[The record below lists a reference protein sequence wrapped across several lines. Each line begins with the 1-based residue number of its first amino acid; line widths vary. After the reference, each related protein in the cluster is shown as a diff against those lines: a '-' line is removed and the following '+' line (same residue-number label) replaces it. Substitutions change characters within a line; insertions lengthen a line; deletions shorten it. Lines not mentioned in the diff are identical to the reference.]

1 MTAMCVTAGQ
11 PVRLPDSELS
21 RMLLI
26 RHFELALLELF
37 SAGQVSGTTHTCLG
51 QEYIP
56 VALAPVIEPAFVIS
70 NHRSHGHYL
79 AHFDDPAGLLA
90 EITGRHGAV
99 CGGMGGSQHL
109 YRDGF
114 CSTGVQGEGVAL
126 ALGMALHFKT
136 FSPGRVAVAYIGD
149 GTWGEGV
156 VYESLNVARLW
167 QVPMIVV
174 VENNGIAQT
183 TPSHQTMAGS
193 VASRAAAFD
202 VPYQRVRS
210 RCPVRIREQLRGPV
224 QAVRD
229 GGEPLVV
236 EFETDRLGPHS
247 KGDDT
252 RSAPELAAVRARDW
266 AAAYA
271 RRYPEQ
277 YAAADAAQDRR
288 VAALVEDVLARP
300 LSTGRSG

>member
-1 MTAMCVTAGQ
+1 MTTVFAATEQ

-26 RHFELALLELF
+26 RHFELALLKLF
-37 SAGQVSGTTHTCLG
+37 AAGQIAGTTHTCLG

-56 VALAPVIEPAFVIS
+56 VSLAPLIEPAFVIS

-79 AHFDDPAGLLA
+79 ARFDDPAGLLA
-90 EITGRHGAV
+90 EITGRDGAV

-114 CSTGVQGEGVAL
+114 CSTGVQGEGVAI
-126 ALGMALHFKT
+126 ALGVALHLKT

-149 GTWGEGV
+149 GTWGEGL

-167 QVPMIVV
+167 PVPMIVV

-183 TPSHQTMAGS
+183 TPSHRAMAGS

-202 VPYQRVRS
+202 VTYQRVES
-210 RCPVRIREQLRGPV
+210 RCPVRIRQQLSGPV

-229 GGEPLVV
+229 RGEPLVV

-252 RSAPELAAVRARDW
+252 RTETELAAVRARDW
-266 AAAYA
+266 AASYA

-288 VAALVEDVLARP
+288 VAALVKDVLARP
-300 LSTGRSG
+300 LSTGRS